1 MKGNQSFPFTVTI
14 GIISPRPLNTSYDYD
29 VGPICRNI
37 ANNMLSHYCANTSP
51 GLCWNLITIPDKIG
65 LMLGLQIE
73 ILSQSCFFQRRW
85 GLTSWP
91 DN

>member
-1 MKGNQSFPFTVTI
+1 MKGNQSFPFTVTN
-14 GIISPRPLNTSYDYD
+14 GIISPRPLNTSHDYD
-29 VGPICRNI
+29 VGPIFRNI

-73 ILSQSCFFQRRW
+73 ILKSVMFFSTTVGINILAR
-85 GLTSWP
+85 
-91 DN
+91 